1 MFKNIYIFFLKRKLL
16 RQYYD
21 KQAEMIME
29 QYLKEDK
36 TCIGIYDKKGKIKS
50 IKRLEVI

>member
-1 MFKNIYIFFLKRKLL
+1 MKRKLL
-16 RQYYD
+16 KLYYD

-29 QYLKEDK
+29 EYLKEDK
-36 TCIGIYDKKGKIKS
+36 TCIGIYDKKGKIKY